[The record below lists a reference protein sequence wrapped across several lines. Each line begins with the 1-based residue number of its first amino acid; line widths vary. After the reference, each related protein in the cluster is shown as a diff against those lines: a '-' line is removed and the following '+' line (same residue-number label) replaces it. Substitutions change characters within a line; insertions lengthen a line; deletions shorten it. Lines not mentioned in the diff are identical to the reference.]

1 MKRMNPTL
9 VDEQVKDEPTP
20 QTESGE
26 GLAPIDLDLVPPN
39 IKLTFPIFRQVGQ
52 GQDRKLIL
60 VINQGTG
67 LSKRIREQLRR
78 DGSAVY
84 TKEKYLKT
92 YTMSV
97 ENNFEGERTGF
108 KNLVWT

>member
-1 MKRMNPTL
+1 MAAN
-9 VDEQVKDEPTP
+9 
-20 QTESGE
+20 G
-26 GLAPIDLDLVPPN
+26 AHALD
-39 IKLTFPIFRQVGQ
+39 
-52 GQDRKLIL
+52 
-60 VINQGTG
+60 
-67 LSKRIREQLRR
+67 REQLRR